1 MNNNFNGT
9 SSGGFHSGGL
19 ATGGDLSPLKS
30 GTTTI
35 LNVQASPD
43 ASSSLIKKRVVLTAD
58 RNDFANSSNQRDE
71 LVPQ

>member
-9 SSGGFHSGGL
+9 TSGGFHRGGL
-19 ATGGDLSPLKS
+19 ATGADLSPLKS

-35 LNVQASPD
+35 LNEQASPD